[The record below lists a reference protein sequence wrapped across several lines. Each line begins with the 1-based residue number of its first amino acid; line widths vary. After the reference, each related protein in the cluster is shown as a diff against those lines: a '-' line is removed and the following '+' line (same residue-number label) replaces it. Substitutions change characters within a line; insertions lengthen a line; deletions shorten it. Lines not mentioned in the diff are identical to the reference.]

1 MKATRNDLEF
11 STGKS
16 VYINAGVIGLCIAG
30 DDDSILGLNYGY
42 DGGIPLPEDAWAS
55 PKKRLTPAECVELA
69 DEMLKRWAEFRAK
82 YARA

>member
-1 MKATRNDLEF
+1 MKATQDGLEF

-16 VYINAGVIGLCIAG
+16 VYINAGIIGLCIAG
-30 DDDSILGLNYGY
+30 DNDNILSLSYGY
-42 DGGIPLPEDAWAS
+42 DGGISLPEDTWAS
-55 PKKRLTPAECVELA
+55 PQNRLTPAECVELA